1 MATACKSR
9 SKCDLRHRLGGC
21 LFREQ
26 PSPGLAGTAKPLS
39 NQQLGFVNQGTA
51 GKTVPAAVLG
61 CDRLSSGVHRS
72 LRGPPGRGDVLAQPW
87 VPSFQTTREG
97 GECNPVLGSR
107 LTGAQ
112 SWRRMSRDRQGCS
125 ALVSRAAVG
134 ENSGSDLD
142 CCVRRLENFRA
153 GKYEDD
159 AGVRP
164 MGGDLDASE
173 CPGLVPTG
181 GLDERLRQCLVGR
194 RLLGTGSS

>member
-97 GECNPVLGSR
+97 GGVQP
-107 LTGAQ
+107 
-112 SWRRMSRDRQGCS
+112 
-125 ALVSRAAVG
+125 
-134 ENSGSDLD
+134 
-142 CCVRRLENFRA
+142 RA
-153 GKYEDD
+153 GQPPDGSSIMETHVERQTGMFGTCVPRSCGGEF
-159 AGVRP
+159 GVRP
-164 MGGDLDASE
+164 GLL
-173 CPGLVPTG
+173 CPPSGKLPSWKVRG
-181 GLDERLRQCLVGR
+181 
-194 RLLGTGSS
+194 